1 MSLCGRPSGS
11 IPDGRPHRMTFTTYR
26 IDTVNSPGDG
36 HMVAHM
42 FRATMCTSPGKGFFT
57 VHKAMVCVI
66 QVCWQLARVIRTEL
80 LASRQQTCMTNT
92 TAACTVK
99 TPVDGQRNCPKY
111 VEFSSKNKFEK
122 WMRLVSFII
131 RIYHD
136 ARSPQID
143 ISMCVYIYISVLSV
157 YIYIYI
163 HTHTHT
169 HTRPLLNALGPI
181 HTTRHVSVPSR
192 NVAVL

>member
-1 MSLCGRPSGS
+1 MFRATMCLSSGELTVSMRYVVYVTLCGRPSGS

-26 IDTVNSPGDG
+26 IGIVNSPGDG

-42 FRATMCTSPGKGFFT
+42 FRATMCTSPGKGFFA

-66 QVCWQLARVIRTEL
+66 QVWWQLASGIRTEL

-143 ISMCVYIYISVLSV
+143 ISVCVC
-157 YIYIYI
+157 IYI

-169 HTRPLLNALGPI
+169 HT
-181 HTTRHVSVPSR
+181 HTHAPCLMR
-192 NVAVL
+192 